1 MWVDSSV
8 QGWSWDAREEGA
20 VGKEGAA
27 LGCPARIA
35 PQRGG
40 GEAVGDLEEGSRQA
54 APGCGGQ
61 SELSLLGE
69 IVGVRDSW
77 EVIGKIWN
85 PDV

>member
-1 MWVDSSV
+1 MCKTGVGG
-8 QGWSWDAREEGA
+8 QGRRGLWGRRGLPWDALPPLHPRGEEEKLLEILRRVAGRQHQGA
-20 VGKEGAA
+20 E
-27 LGCPARIA
+27 
-35 PQRGG
+35 
-40 GEAVGDLEEGSRQA
+40 DL
-54 APGCGGQ
+54 

>member
-1 MWVDSSV
+1 M
-8 QGWSWDAREEGA
+8 
-20 VGKEGAA
+20 GKKGAA
-27 LGCPARIA
+27 LGCPAPIA
-35 PQRGG
+35 PRG
-40 GEAVGDLEEGSRQA
+40 EEEKLLEILRRVASRQHQGA
-54 APGCGGQ
+54 EDL